1 MSTALSLYLL
11 ETERTRGWVASGDKG
26 FLKAVRSEYAAE
38 LVEDDTWFGDQIAA
52 GAPTASEALE
62 AVVNG
67 GPFSAEAGH
76 AFQYGYAYRRICAM
90 GGPFLDNDCFSPY
103 RGDWLSTVDEGLRAV
118 NVTAVSVADFQHGG
132 LPAGLPYTDIPGCGE
147 WSPEDCERALE
158 QFEEGERLGLAP
170 APDREVAAAVAQVI
184 GWLRR
189 VPRRSGYG
197 IIGFCS

>member
-67 GPFSAEAGH
+67 G
-76 AFQYGYAYRRICAM
+76 
-90 GGPFLDNDCFSPY
+90 
-103 RGDWLSTVDEGLRAV
+103 LRAV
-118 NVTAVSVADFQHGG
+118 NVTAVSVADFQYGG

-189 VPRRSGYG
+189 VPRGSAYG

>member
-26 FLKAVRSEYAAE
+26 F
-38 LVEDDTWFGDQIAA
+38 
-52 GAPTASEALE
+52 
-62 AVVNG
+62 
-67 GPFSAEAGH
+67 
-76 AFQYGYAYRRICAM
+76 
-90 GGPFLDNDCFSPY
+90 Y

-118 NVTAVSVADFQHGG
+118 NVTAVSVADFQYGG
-132 LPAGLPYTDIPGCGE
+132 LPAGLPYTDIPSCGE
-147 WSPEDCERALE
+147 WSPEDCERALD
-158 QFEEGERLGLAP
+158 QFEEGERLGIAP

-189 VPRRSGYG
+189 VPRGSGYG